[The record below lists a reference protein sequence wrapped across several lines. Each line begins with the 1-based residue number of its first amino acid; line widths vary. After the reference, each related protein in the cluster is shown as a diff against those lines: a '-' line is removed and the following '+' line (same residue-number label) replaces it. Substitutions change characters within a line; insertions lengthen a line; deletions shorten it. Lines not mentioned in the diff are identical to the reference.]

1 MSAVSCEKLV
11 TFVKD
16 KNKLNKN
23 YNTKII
29 RVYLK
34 TKKAAR
40 PRRRTTKAKE
50 SELLAGSVIEGMQ
63 EKKGQEIVSI
73 DISNFKSAIADF
85 FVICHADSRPQVEAI
100 ADSVEEAV
108 YKKSGE
114 LPAHKEG
121 KENAEWILLDYVNVV
136 VHIFRKEKREF
147 FGIERLWAD
156 ARIRTVALNY

>member
-1 MSAVSCEKLV
+1 M
-11 TFVKD
+11 
-16 KNKLNKN
+16 
-23 YNTKII
+23 
-29 RVYLK
+29 K
-34 TKKAAR
+34 TKKATR
-40 PRRRTTKAKE
+40 SHKRTSKQKGAEILTD
-50 SELLAGSVIEGMQ
+50 SVIEGMQ
-63 EKKGQEIVSI
+63 EKKGQEIVTI
-73 DISNFKSAIADF
+73 DIRNFKSAIADF

-100 ADSVEEAV
+100 ADSVEEFV
-108 YKKSGE
+108 YKNSGE